1 VVFDDRGA
9 EDFRAGT
16 LEGAVHLPR
25 EEAGKAKDDG
35 RLPMEDHNTRV
46 VVFGATTEQARAA
59 AEEIARNAFHNVMFR
74 AEPLC
79 RRQATATR

>member
-1 VVFDDRGA
+1 MVLDARGA

-25 EEAGKAKDDG
+25 EEVGKAKDDG
-35 RLPMEDHNTRV
+35 SLPMEDHNTRV

-59 AEEIARNAFHNVMFR
+59 AEEIARNAFHNVMFC